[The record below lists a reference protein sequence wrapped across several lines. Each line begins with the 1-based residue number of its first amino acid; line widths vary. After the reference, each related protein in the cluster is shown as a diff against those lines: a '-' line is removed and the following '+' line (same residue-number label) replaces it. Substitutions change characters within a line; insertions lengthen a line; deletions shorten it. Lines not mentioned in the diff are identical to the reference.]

1 MEAVGGVK
9 VVGGVAGGGV
19 IGGTARVGC
28 SESGRG
34 SPALVGNAKE
44 APRQARPQAQR
55 EGAPRHRRCE
65 AGRAAVA
72 GVEPGEAARARDQ
85 LGDAVAEVAA
95 LFGEGFRR
103 RRRARGRHEKSAA
116 RDQRRLRC
124 VGQMASWVHGAD
136 GKLAA
141 WGDSQPPA
149 RGILAASTQGW
160 SQRAGHL
167 AREAAASNRRGA
179 AAVAARLD
187 AGGHR
192 DVAARPGVQAIA
204 VDRGVGP
211 RRGE

>member
-1 MEAVGGVK
+1 MRGR
-9 VVGGVAGGGV
+9 GGGGRWGESGRRGGRGRV
-19 IGGTARVGC
+19 IFGTARVGC

-72 GVEPGEAARARDQ
+72 GVDPSEAARARDQ

-124 VGQMASWVHGAD
+124 VGQMASWVRGAD

-149 RGILAASTQGW
+149 RGVVAASTQGW
-160 SQRAGHL
+160 SQRAGPL
-167 AREAAASNRRGA
+167 ARGA
-179 AAVAARLD
+179 AATST
-187 AGGHR
+187 
-192 DVAARPGVQAIA
+192 
-204 VDRGVGP
+204 RGCSL
-211 RRGE
+211 